1 MLTTSKADDSPRLPT
16 ARGGVRAANSAGSA
30 RFAANAVTAG
40 APALEPSPNDA
51 ILVSGVSLRYRMP
64 TERITSLKEQ
74 VIRTITR
81 RTVGYNEFWALRN
94 INLRIP
100 FGDSVALVGRNG
112 AGKSSLLKV
121 IARVIAPTSGR
132 VVVRG
137 SIAPIIELGAGFHP
151 ELTGRENIFLNGAML
166 GVSEAAMKRK
176 FDSIVD
182 FSELEAFIDS
192 PLRTYSSGMTAR
204 LAFSVAAEADPEV
217 LIIDEVLS
225 VGDEAFQKKCQD
237 RMIGFRERGITIL
250 FVTHGLDVAH
260 KICQRAVW
268 IEEGRAIYSGPTQKV
283 VAMFRESME
292 FETSLSA
299 TQRRQVVQV
308 KR

>member
-1 MLTTSKADDSPRLPT
+1 LLTTSNQNGSNGQHGSNG
-16 ARGGVRAANSAGSA
+16 ARGLQGGAQHG
-30 RFAANAVTAG
+30 RFGANAGPG
-40 APALEPSPNDA
+40 AAALEPASDDA

-64 TERITSLKEQ
+64 TEKITSLKEQ

-94 INLRIP
+94 INLRIR

-137 SIAPIIELGAGFHP
+137 NVAPIIELGAGFHP

-166 GVSEAAMKRK
+166 GFSEAAMKRK
-176 FDSIVD
+176 FASIVD

-204 LAFSVAAEADPEV
+204 LAFSVAAEADPDL

-237 RMIGFRERGITIL
+237 RMLRFRERGITIL
-250 FVTHGLDVAH
+250 FVTHSLDGAA
-260 KICQRAVW
+260 KLCERAVW
-268 IEEGRAIYSGPTQKV
+268 IEEGRALYSGPTQKV
-283 VAMFRESME
+283 VTMFRESME

-299 TQRRQVVQV
+299 TQKRQVVQV
-308 KR
+308 NR

>member
-1 MLTTSKADDSPRLPT
+1 MLTTSSSTNASN
-16 ARGGVRAANSAGSA
+16 ARM
-30 RFAANAVTAG
+30 
-40 APALEPSPNDA
+40 LEPTPDDA
-51 ILVSGVSLRYRMP
+51 IVASGVSLRYRMP
-64 TERITSLKEQ
+64 TERITTLKEQ

-94 INLRIP
+94 INLRIR

-121 IARVIAPTSGR
+121 IARVVQPSSGR

-137 SIAPIIELGAGFHP
+137 NVAPIIELGAGFHP

-166 GVSEAAMKRK
+166 GFSEAQMRRK

-204 LAFSVAAEADPEV
+204 LAFSVAAEADPDV
-217 LIIDEVLS
+217 MIIDEVLA
-225 VGDEAFQKKCQD
+225 VGDEAFQRKCEE
-237 RMIGFRERGITIL
+237 RMVSFRHRGVTIL
-250 FVTHGLDVAH
+250 YVTHALDNAH
-260 KICQRAVW
+260 KLCERAVW

-283 VAMFRESME
+283 VELFRESME
-292 FETSLSA
+292 SDASLSA
-299 TQRRQVVQV
+299 TQKRQVVKV